1 MRWSVLTTKALICLF
16 GHKGALAAWCVP
28 GTRLPADHQP
38 LHGDRTQEAQEAK
51 FALALGSQGNGLLL
65 FDHLVGARSSPA
77 NCVVSMHTPT
87 FSMMSQMRSKLSC
100 SLMSMHMSNMSLPT
114 RDASKQQLRFN
125 LRLIAQNHVQQGTVD
140 FNMAVV
146 INKAQLPS

>member
-1 MRWSVLTTKALICLF
+1 MRWSVLTTKALIAFSATRGLWRRGVCLE
-16 GHKGALAAWCVP
+16 LDYRR
-28 GTRLPADHQP
+28 TISL

-87 FSMMSQMRSKLSC
+87 FSMMSQMRSTLSC
-100 SLMSMHMSNMSLPT
+100 SLMSMHMSNGRLPAYA
-114 RDASKQQLRFN
+114 RRGD
-125 LRLIAQNHVQQGTVD
+125 IAESRGRVT
-140 FNMAVV
+140 
-146 INKAQLPS
+146 PP